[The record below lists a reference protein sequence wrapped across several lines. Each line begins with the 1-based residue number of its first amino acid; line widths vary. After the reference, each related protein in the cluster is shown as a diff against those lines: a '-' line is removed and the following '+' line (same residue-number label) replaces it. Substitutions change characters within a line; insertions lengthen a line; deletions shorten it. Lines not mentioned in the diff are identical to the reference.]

1 MNRSIPIIAA
11 ALAITGCPLGAYANP
26 LTAAQ
31 ILASYNL
38 VTTGDANTNADIEGS
53 AVVGGNANLAT
64 MFGNNAPAHPTLDVY
79 GTIQGNLNVNNGGAV
94 HYGANSANINLNG
107 GSTAVQGGFTNTLL
121 DFISPLNALSAS
133 LAGLAANSTVINN
146 GTFVAH
152 PDGNGVAVFD
162 LTAAALQT
170 AMTNHSFAFTQNGA
184 TAIIVNV
191 DGNYAEGSSTN
202 WNPPPVRDV
211 IFNFSDAT
219 SFVAVGNWQST
230 ILAPDA
236 AISILNGNVEGF
248 VYAMSF
254 TGGGE
259 LHNFGFTGVLPSF
272 TGALPSAVPEP
283 GTFAMFGLAL
293 SGLLTVRRRRV

>member
-11 ALAITGCPLGAYANP
+11 AIVITGCPLGAYANP

-38 VTTGDANTNADIEGS
+38 VTTGDANTNSDIEGS

-64 MFGNNAPAHPTLDVY
+64 VFGNNAPAHPTLGVY

-94 HYGANSANINLNG
+94 HYGVKSASINLNG

-121 DFISPLNALSAS
+121 DFTSPLNALSAS
-133 LAGLAANSTVINN
+133 LAGLAANSTAINN

-152 PDGNGVAVFD
+152 PDSNGVAVFN

-191 DGNYAEGSSTN
+191 DGNYTEGSSTN
-202 WNPPPVRDV
+202 WNPPPVQDV
-211 IFNFSDAT
+211 IFNFFDAT
-219 SFVAVGNWQST
+219 SVAVGNWQSS
-230 ILAPDA
+230 ILAPGA
-236 AISILNGNVEGF
+236 AVSILNGNVQGF
-248 VYAMSF
+248 VYANSF
-254 TGGGE
+254 VGGGE
-259 LHNFGFTGVLPSF
+259 LHNFDFTGV
-272 TGALPSAVPEP
+272 LPSAVPEP
-283 GTFAMFGLAL
+283 GTLAIFGLAL
-293 SGLLTVRRRRV
+293 GCLLTVRRRGV

>member
-53 AVVGGNANLAT
+53 AVVGGNASLAT

-79 GTIQGNLNVNNGGAV
+79 GTIQGNLNVNNGGSV
-94 HYGANSANINLNG
+94 HYGAKSASINLNG

-121 DFISPLNALSAS
+121 DFTAPLNALSAS
-133 LAGLAANSTVINN
+133 LAGLAANSAMSNT

-152 PDGNGVAVFD
+152 PDSNGVAVFN

-170 AMTNHSFAFTQNGA
+170 AMTNNSFAFTQNGA

-191 DGNYAEGSSTN
+191 DGNYTEGSSTN
-202 WNPPPVRDV
+202 WNPPPVQQDV
-211 IFNFSDAT
+211 IFNFFDAT
-219 SFVAVGNWQST
+219 SVAVGNWQSS
-230 ILAPDA
+230 ILAPGA
-236 AISILNGNVEGF
+236 AVSILNGNVQGF
-248 VYAMSF
+248 VYANSF
-254 TGGGE
+254 AGGGE
-259 LHNFGFTGVLPSF
+259 LHNFDFTGVLPSV
-272 TGALPSAVPEP
+272 VPEP